1 MNPLRV
7 LRNTVGLMLLRE
19 GPQELPADAVVTYVG
34 VALYIAVN
42 MAFLS
47 GPAAL
52 AFAGVLESVAAVII
66 LGVFAHL
73 MLRLRH
79 WPERFN
85 QTFSALLLTG
95 AVSTLITAGP
105 VLKLMPYLT
114 NEKPPPLLL
123 VLALFAVLIW
133 RLAVMAHIFRHALEV
148 GIGRA
153 IGVVILFDLV
163 RFLLL
168 RMLLAMVGFSGVI
181 IGP

>member
-1 MNPLRV
+1 M
-7 LRNTVGLMLLRE
+7 
-19 GPQELPADAVVTYVG
+19 
-34 VALYIAVN
+34 
-42 MAFLS
+42 
-47 GPAAL
+47 
-52 AFAGVLESVAAVII
+52 
-66 LGVFAHL
+66 
-73 MLRLRH
+73 
-79 WPERFN
+79 
-85 QTFSALLLTG
+85 LTG